1 MADSSQDNPSPDDDA
16 PTETEPGAPSQPT
29 DTTGDGPVTLGDR
42 TEPGGQGSPDTN
54 QAKAEPIAEAARESE
69 EPPELS
75 SMNVGAGDPQ
85 APSHDAAVA
94 LPSAPSS
101 PEPTV
106 GPPGGTSHKAPG
118 LQGTTP
124 AGESVESDVVAG
136 AQRMDPQVAEPLET
150 VSADGGNQGQGDPG
164 PSPAAGDGASPGTSE
179 EQGIARGSRLPQ
191 D

>member
-1 MADSSQDNPSPDDDA
+1 MTDAAQDDPPAGTD
-16 PTETEPGAPSQPT
+16 PGAPSQPA
-29 DTTGDGPVTLGDR
+29 DTTGGGPVTLEGR

-54 QAKAEPIAEAARESE
+54 QAKAEPIAEAAP
-69 EPPELS
+69 EPVEIPELS

-85 APSHDAAVA
+85 APTHEATAA
-94 LPSAPSS
+94 APPIAWSS
-101 PEPTV
+101 PEPAT
-106 GPPGGTSHKAPG
+106 GLPGGVSHKAPG

-136 AQRMDPQVAEPLET
+136 AQRMDPELAEPLDA
-150 VSADGGNQGQGDPG
+150 VSQDGTNEGQGDPG

-179 EQGIARGSRLPQ
+179 QQGVARGSRLPQ